1 MKTLKVNCYNK
12 ETRDMV
18 NKQAR
23 DSKGKFVKVRV
34 LPYVLVVI
42 LLLAITV
49 LGVNWKVPQE
59 SNYFPVDKVI
69 VKDTAKEIIEK
80 EKNDILDTLEM
91 CESSGDANAIVWV
104 DGGIGKN
111 TASFGAYM
119 FKVGTIQAF
128 KDGLTDFQA
137 IALASDR
144 NQSREL
150 AEYIIFETDGGI
162 YNWKNCMNKYGL
174 FERVKFIKSLLLKT
188 K

>member
-1 MKTLKVNCYNK
+1 MAKTLKVNCYNK

-23 DSKGKFVKVRV
+23 DSKGKFEKRV

-42 LLLAITV
+42 LLLAIAY
-49 LGVNWKVPQE
+49 LGANWKVPQE
-59 SNYFPVDKVI
+59 TITVDKVVI
-69 VKDTAKEIIEK
+69 KDTAKEIIKK

-104 DGGIGKN
+104 DGGTGKN

-144 NQSREL
+144 NASRDL